1 MIPQILPVQ
10 NPPAPVQRFPMPAP
24 SSKKAK
30 KQRDLREWVGPAT
43 PAAPPRPSQVVQEST
58 SLSPEGRHIEVVMER
73 VSTGGTRHQAHFRR
87 SALTPMTGQERMAK
101 NRARKSL
108 FAEQAAGCSRSTTG
122 HRAQAQGAR
131 ACQGQRS
138 RPVARSANGGA
149 GIRGTTRCGIA
160 KRGRRTAC
168 SGGFP
173 TRSQTLAIHWLL
185 VRRRLR
191 RQV

>member
-1 MIPQILPVQ
+1 
-10 NPPAPVQRFPMPAP
+10 MPAP

-58 SLSPEGRHIEVVMER
+58 SLSPEGRHIDVVMER

-108 FAEQAAGCSRSTTG
+108 FAEQAAADRQQDTD
-122 HRAQAQGAR
+122 RKR
-131 ACQGQRS
+131 KQRELAKVS
-138 RPVARSANGGA
+138 APDPLLEVQTVALESE
-149 GIRGTTRCGIA
+149 
-160 KRGRRTAC
+160 GRRVVALPNVAVEPPAVVA
-168 SGGFP
+168 S
-173 TRSQTLAIHWLL
+173 RREARHWLL